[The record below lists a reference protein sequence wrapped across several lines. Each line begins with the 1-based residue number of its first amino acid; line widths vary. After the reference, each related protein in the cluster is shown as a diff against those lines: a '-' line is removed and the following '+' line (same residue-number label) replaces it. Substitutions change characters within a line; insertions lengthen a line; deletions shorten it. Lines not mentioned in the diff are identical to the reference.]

1 MCLDLEMSAGDLN
14 LLHVSLQL
22 GDGENDT
29 ACLLLM
35 FMFISDFNVFS
46 ISNLCLDS

>member
-22 GDGENDT
+22 GDEENDT
-29 ACLLLM
+29 NCLLFM
-35 FMFISDFNVFS
+35 FML
-46 ISNLCLDS
+46 ISNFQCVFNFKPVPTP

>member
-22 GDGENDT
+22 GDEENDT
-29 ACLLLM
+29 NCLL
-35 FMFISDFNVFS
+35 FGFISDFQCVF
-46 ISNLCLDS
+46 NLKLVP